1 MFDPEKEVPSL
12 ELCRRLKELG
22 YPQEGGGYYWISF
35 GERYILISYAEIEF
49 DGNEHPWGIHS
60 PSGLSQPFDYIIAP
74 TLRELGEIIGW
85 RIGYNYQS
93 VISRMERIKSH
104 FFWRCYLAES
114 NKEKHW
120 RDIIQSTQ
128 IHFDA
133 DTEPNARAKMVIWL
147 KENGYITFKE
157 EDK

>member
-1 MFDPEKEVPSL
+1 MFNPEKEVPSL

-49 DGNEHPWGIHS
+49 DGNKHPWGIHS

-74 TLRELGEIIGW
+74 TLRELGEWLPHQIIHDGKAYFLD
-85 RIGYNYQS
+85 IGLDNIDYEAYDDSWIKQVIDQS
-93 VISRMERIKSH
+93 
-104 FFWRCYLAES
+104 
-114 NKEKHW
+114 
-120 RDIIQSTQ
+120 
-128 IHFDA
+128 
-133 DTEPNARAKMVIWL
+133 EPNVRAKMVIWL
-147 KENGYITFKE
+147 KENGYITFEK